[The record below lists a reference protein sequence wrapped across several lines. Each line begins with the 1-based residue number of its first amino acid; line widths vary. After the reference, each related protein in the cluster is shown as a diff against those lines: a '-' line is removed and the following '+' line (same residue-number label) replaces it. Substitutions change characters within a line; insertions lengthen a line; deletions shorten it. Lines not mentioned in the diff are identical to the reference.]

1 MIRPWKGVL
10 SAVVLGLVLL
20 PSTAMAQGD
29 LAGPTVTIVTPA
41 EGATFTQGSPVNASY
56 SCSDPSLV
64 VDCVGTVA
72 DGAPLNTSAVG
83 NFTFTVV
90 AHDTPGNTT
99 TITRNYS
106 VEPVTVPVGGET
118 PPTLVLTLGTPG
130 AFTQFIPGLA
140 REYTT
145 TMTASVTSTAE
156 NASLSVADPSA
167 TATGR
172 LVNGAFSLAAP
183 LQASASSTLNDP
195 AAVPPLTVPAPAGPV
210 GGAAS
215 PLQLLTYNT
224 PVGLDVATLTFKQS
238 IGQTEALRTGGY
250 SKTLTFTLS
259 TTNP

>member
-1 MIRPWKGVL
+1 MISPWKGVL
-10 SAVVLGLVLL
+10 TVVLGLAVI
-20 PSTAMAQGD
+20 PSTAMA
-29 LAGPTVTIVTPA
+29 APTVTVATPA
-41 EGATFTQGSPVNASY
+41 EGVAFKQGEIVNASF
-56 SCSDPSLV
+56 SCSDPSGV
-64 VDCVGTVA
+64 KDCVGSVA
-72 DGAPLNTSAVG
+72 DGAPINTTALG

-90 AHDTPGNTT
+90 AHDTLDNPT

-106 VEPVTVPVGGET
+106 VQPVSGPIGGET
-118 PPTLVLTLGTPG
+118 PPTLNLTLGAPG
-130 AFTQFIPGLA
+130 GFSPFIPGLA

-145 TMTASVTSTAE
+145 TMTASITSTAE

-167 TATGR
+167 TNTGK
-172 LVNGAFSLAAP
+172 LVNGAFALAAP
-183 LQASASSTLNDP
+183 LQASASSTLQDP

-210 GGAAS
+210 GGSAS

-224 PVGLDVATLTFKQS
+224 PVGLDVATLTFRQA

>member
-29 LAGPTVTIVTPA
+29 LAGPTVTIVTPV
-41 EGATFTQGSPVNASY
+41 EGATFTQGTPVNASF
-56 SCSDPSLV
+56 SCSDPSGV
-64 VDCVGTVA
+64 KDCVGSVA
-72 DGAPLNTSAVG
+72 DGAPINTSAVG

-90 AHDTPGNTT
+90 AHDTLDNPTT
-99 TITRNYS
+99 VTRNYS
-106 VEPVTVPVGGET
+106 VQPTTGPIGGET

-130 AFTQFIPGLA
+130 AFSQFIPGLA
-140 REYTT
+140 REYST

-156 NASLSVADPSA
+156 NVSLSVADPS
-167 TATGR
+167 TNATGR
-172 LVNGAFSLAAP
+172 LVNGTFALAAP
-183 LQASASSTLNDP
+183 LTASASSTLNDP
-195 AAVPPLTVPAPAGPV
+195 AANPPLTVPSPAGPV
-210 GGAAS
+210 GGSAS

-224 PVGLDVATLTFKQS
+224 PVGLDVATLTFKQA

-259 TTNP
+259 TTKP